1 MSANQEVYYRYVD
14 DWGGYDRSNP
24 IVTLISYPV
33 LRHTRCGVWIRVGFA
48 GEKFVL
54 SDPRGRRFAYADEQ
68 KALNSYR
75 IRKERQHQ
83 RLVHQIEAT
92 RIRMVQM
99 GVTPP

>member
-14 DWGGYDRSNP
+14 DWTGYDRSNP

-48 GEKFVL
+48 EKFVF

-68 KALNSYR
+68 KALFSYR
-75 IRKERQHQ
+75 IRKERQHHL
-83 RLVHQIEAT
+83 LVHQIEAT
-92 RIRMVQM
+92 RVRMTQM
-99 GVTPP
+99 GFRSP